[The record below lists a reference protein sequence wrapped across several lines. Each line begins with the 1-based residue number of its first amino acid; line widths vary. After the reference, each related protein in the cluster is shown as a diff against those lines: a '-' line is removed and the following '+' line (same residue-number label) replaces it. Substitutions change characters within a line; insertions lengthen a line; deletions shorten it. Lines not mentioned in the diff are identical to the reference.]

1 MVKMVSKLSSFLDD
15 SAIVHSMKVHQ
26 PSELLGNV
34 HHGVCNFRDICGDK
48 LAINLA
54 VQKFSKHRKGRKD
67 KRFQPIRSLAYPC
80 IDCSCAVPQDHI
92 FLSTNKQNLV
102 KPAQKINCDSSRFV
116 VKKKEMNDFFKLTDD
131 SVIQD
136 FLRMD
141 SCKRIADKY
150 LIAMVFAY
158 FKRADFSLQDY
169 TRMNFFLALY
179 LANDVEEDEEEIK
192 YEIFPWVL
200 GKNWRTKYSHFL
212 KMRDQ
217 LLKRIDFKAI
227 ISRRCCDEIMAIE
240 PSSLLWRRERLSH
253 HGGATRS
260 YMKDPNEDGYP
271 RGPNATPHYCAACDV
286 PDVGQYTQHSKL
298 CFSSRDNIEMKKTL
312 PKSQDDIWP
321 SVEE

>member
-1 MVKMVSKLSSFLDD
+1 MVSRLTTFLEDSSL
-15 SAIVHSMKVHQ
+15 VHSVKGSQ
-26 PSELLGNV
+26 ADELRGNYRQ
-34 HHGVCNFRDICGDK
+34 GIGSFRDIYGDK
-48 LAINLA
+48 AALCM
-54 VQKFSKHRKGRKD
+54 QKFSKHRKGRKD
-67 KRFQPIRSLAYPC
+67 KRFQPVRSAAFPC
-80 IDCSCAVPQDHI
+80 VDCSSVIPHDFMFFTSNQ
-92 FLSTNKQNLV
+92 QNFE
-102 KPAQKINCDSSRFV
+102 KPVHKLNYESSRFV
-116 VKKKEMNDFFKLTDD
+116 VKKKEMTDFFKLTDD
-131 SVIQD
+131 GVIQD

-158 FKRADFSLQDY
+158 FKRADFTLQDY
-169 TRMNFFLALY
+169 TRMNFFIALY

-200 GKNWRTKYSHFL
+200 GKNWRNKYSNFL
-212 KMRDQ
+212 RMRDQ

-240 PSSLLWRRERLSH
+240 PSNILWQRERLSH

-271 RGPNATPHYCAACDV
+271 RGPNATPIYCAACDA
-286 PDVGQYTQHSKL
+286 PDGQFTSPSSSLK
-298 CFSSRDNIEMKKTL
+298 FITSRDSTDMKKNMAKTE
-312 PKSQDDIWP
+312 DDIWP